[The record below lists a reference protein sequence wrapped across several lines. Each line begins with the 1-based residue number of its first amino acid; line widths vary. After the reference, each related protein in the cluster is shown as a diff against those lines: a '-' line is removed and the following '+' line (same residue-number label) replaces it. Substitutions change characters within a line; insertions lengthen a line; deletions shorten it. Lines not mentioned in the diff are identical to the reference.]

1 MAQATRILDHTLDE
15 HIEVNEYLNAIQ
27 VYKETLL
34 RLSELHNNK
43 NGNQQNQFR
52 LTGITYSVN

>member
-1 MAQATRILDHTLDE
+1 LDE
-15 HIEVNEYLNAIQ
+15 HIDISEYLNAIQ

-43 NGNQQNQFR
+43 NPKP
-52 LTGITYSVN
+52 